1 MRKKIGETVSTH
13 SYGRQKIKGFSKYEI
28 DNAMNIYLKSTGRKV
43 EPQMFL
49 GEVVVVLQGL
59 FKLHIVELKE
69 IV

>member
-13 SYGRQKIKGFSKYEI
+13 SYGRQTIKGFSRYET
-28 DNAMNIYLKSTGRKV
+28 DKNNNIYLKSTGRKV